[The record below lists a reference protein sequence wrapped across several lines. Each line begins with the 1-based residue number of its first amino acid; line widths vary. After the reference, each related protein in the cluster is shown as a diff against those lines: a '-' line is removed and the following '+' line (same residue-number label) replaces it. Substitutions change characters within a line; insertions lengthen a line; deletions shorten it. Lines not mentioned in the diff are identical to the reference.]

1 MKKRADGRYCKQ
13 ILVGYK
19 PDGKRIMK
27 SIYGRTI
34 KEVEKQE
41 RELRNQIDSGLVIS
55 SKQNITL
62 AEWADLWLNT
72 YKNNVSYN
80 TKSMYANAI
89 QVHITPTLGNIPVS
103 KIKPVQIQGLI
114 NTLVEKGSIRTAEVV
129 KLTLEQLFRQ
139 AVTEGYI
146 NKNVTDGLNAIK
158 RNDNEKRTLTAEEI
172 EAIKK
177 ADLTSKQRLFIDIMR
192 YCGLRKGEALA
203 LTIEDIDLEN
213 HSLSVNKSLYH
224 ADNNAHIKEPK
235 SKAGYRTIPLIDV
248 IYDELKAYIDTLNDT
263 ILFSM
268 TDGSYMT
275 KSSYRKFWDG
285 IMKAINKVSDA
296 EINFTAHTCRHSYA
310 TDLYFSKVDVK
321 TAQYLLGHSSLQMT
335 LGVYTHI
342 DEDHI
347 RSEIEKFNQYLA

>member
-27 SIYGRTI
+27 SIYGKTI

-55 SKQNITL
+55 TKQNITL

-80 TKSMYANAI
+80 TKAMYVNAI
-89 QVHITPTLGNIPVS
+89 QVHINPTLGNIPVS

-114 NTLVEKGSIRTAEVV
+114 NTLVEKGNIRTAEVV

-146 NKNVTDGLNAIK
+146 NKNITDGLTAIK
-158 RNDNEKRTLTAEEI
+158 RKDNEKRTLTAEEI
-172 EAIKK
+172 EAIKN

-203 LTIEDIDLEN
+203 LTIEDIDLET
-213 HSLSVNKSLYH
+213 HSLSVNKSLYF
-224 ADNNAHIKEPK
+224 ADNDACIKEPK

-248 IYDELKAYIDTLNDT
+248 IYNELKAYIDTLDGT
-263 ILFSM
+263 KLFSM
-268 TDGSYMT
+268 TNGSYIT

-285 IMKAINKVSDA
+285 IIKAVNKVSN
-296 EINFTAHTCRHSYA
+296 EEVTFTAHTCRHSYA
-310 TDLYFSKVDVK
+310 TDLYFSKVDIK
-321 TAQYLLGHSSLQMT
+321 TAQYLLGHGSLQMT
-335 LGVYTHI
+335 LGIYTHI
-342 DEDHI
+342 DDEHI

>member
-41 RELRNQIDSGLVIS
+41 RELRNKIDSGLVIGT
-55 SKQNITL
+55 KQNITL

-89 QVHITPTLGNIPVS
+89 QVHISPTLGNIPVS

-114 NTLVEKGSIRTAEVV
+114 NALVEKGSIRTAEVV

-146 NKNVTDGLNAIK
+146 NKNVTDGQTKELVTYVRYKLKNAANERTTRPMYFYVKLTWKPKQVNVHPSTAFGNSNKTKLDPCLVDLHLNAEEFIIG
-158 RNDNEKRTLTAEEI
+158 NDIFPYKIIPKNI
-172 EAIKK
+172 
-177 ADLTSKQRLFIDIMR
+177 SKHIVSF
-192 YCGLRKGEALA
+192 LRARFNPK
-203 LTIEDIDLEN
+203 
-213 HSLSVNKSLYH
+213 LY
-224 ADNNAHIKEPK
+224 
-235 SKAGYRTIPLIDV
+235 Y
-248 IYDELKAYIDTLNDT
+248 
-263 ILFSM
+263 
-268 TDGSYMT
+268 T
-275 KSSYRKFWDG
+275 K
-285 IMKAINKVSDA
+285 N
-296 EINFTAHTCRHSYA
+296 C
-310 TDLYFSKVDVK
+310 
-321 TAQYLLGHSSLQMT
+321 
-335 LGVYTHI
+335 
-342 DEDHI
+342 
-347 RSEIEKFNQYLA
+347 